1 MEFQS
6 CNLAPL
12 ERTPSTLFV
21 STNRNSRFKSGI
33 KHLYTVH
40 YDLLF
45 QNFSKFQKWYQKLPS
60 YVCRNTQKFYQA
72 EACTLG
78 DIAIFVSRVGRG
90 KSGNLTHFT
99 TKMSTFFEFS
109 REKSNLRGFAAAM
122 TYIFIN

>member
-1 MEFQS
+1 MQAR
-6 CNLAPL
+6 L
-12 ERTPSTLFV
+12 
-21 STNRNSRFKSGI
+21 
-33 KHLYTVH
+33 TVH

-45 QNFSKFQKWYQKLPS
+45 QKFSKFQKWYQKLPS

>member
-1 MEFQS
+1 MMILRTEQK
-6 CNLAPL
+6 LI
-12 ERTPSTLFV
+12 ERKDLIHLITI
-21 STNRNSRFKSGI
+21 FKTFFMTDS
-33 KHLYTVH
+33 HCSVH

-45 QNFSKFQKWYQKLPS
+45 QKFSKFQKWYQKLPS
-60 YVCRNTQKFYQA
+60 YVCRNTQKFYQT